1 MVNMK
6 RIKHRLGEFVAYF
19 GKQYLKAYKTALVLH
34 IRAKKQGNAA
44 DEQPDWHLM
53 LDPNRLARNPRIEG
67 DVFIGE
73 GLKKKVHWVMG
84 KNYVVTETPIAEE
97 EQKDGAVAPASPD
110 GASPPNSPKSP
121 DGSATSGEGAAK
133 GDPRVWLDDSC
144 SEVCMNPQCGV
155 KFGLLKRRT
164 HCRQCGEIFC
174 SECTK
179 QKIEKDKFCAE
190 CYGER
195 TAVGVDPSTLLP
207 VLERPK
213 IKVRMINFYK
223 YKVALHDAELFANA
237 GAADAAAKV
246 KKVEGAEGKFL
257 LVLTHRRAT
266 RPSMT
271 IAFEKQE
278 DRDQWKSLLQSAASF
293 SPQPVTLDP
302 VLRPAFINA
311 YRRTRWYAWCW
322 GSWELDGNEGELLS
336 ELIYDAMAREI
347 FGAELAKLGETPRK
361 LVRKAITTA
370 ITGAVSA
377 MWAGLQ
383 KSVAAARAP
392 LEAAAES
399 LLGPLFEKERELQ
412 DKLQADLGAEVE
424 KGLEK
429 AEPTL
434 QEKFG
439 ESFPIIAAAG
449 EAELMLIASSLREWK
464 QEVDAEAGKA
474 SVLGPW
480 WKYGWVQW
488 RGDWLYAFKSKPISE
503 MIDVKLNDEDASPES
518 RKLASDLKNDL
529 VRLNQSAFVVLKDRM
544 LAASP
549 NGTEPEYVSIAAK
562 EFADI
567 SRRAAHDVQI
577 ILKMRV
583 EQALDATIR
592 PPLEEVLAKV
602 IEALCKPLEAL
613 IPSALAD
620 VLDPERMCNE
630 IIDRLL
636 REKIKSLVNRAITPT
651 LGGVEAK
658 GAQLAQEGM

>member
-1 MVNMK
+1 MVDMK

-19 GKQYLKAYKTALVLH
+19 GKEYLKAYKTALVLY
-34 IRAKKQGNAA
+34 IRAQKQGNAA
-44 DEQPDWHLM
+44 EVPPDWHLM
-53 LDPNRLARNPRIEG
+53 LDPSRLARNPRIEG
-67 DVFIGE
+67 DVYIGE

-97 EQKDGAVAPASPD
+97 EQKDG
-110 GASPPNSPKSP
+110 GAAAAGSPPNSPKSP
-121 DGSATSGEGAAK
+121 DGSASSGSEVEK
-133 GDPRVWLDDSC
+133 GDPRVWLDDAC
-144 SEVCMNPQCGV
+144 TEVCMNSQCGAQ
-155 KFGLLKRRT
+155 FGLLKRRT

-174 SECTK
+174 SDCTK
-179 QKIEKDKFCAE
+179 FKIEKDKFCE
-190 CYGER
+190 TCHKER
-195 TAVGVDPSTLLP
+195 TVAGVDPATLLP

-257 LVLTHRRAT
+257 LVLSHRRAT
-266 RPSMT
+266 RPTMT
-271 IAFEKQE
+271 IAFDKIE

-293 SPQPVTLDP
+293 SPQPITLDP

-336 ELIYDAMAREI
+336 ELIYDAISREV
-347 FGAELAKLGETPRK
+347 FGAELAKMGDMPRK
-361 LVRKAITTA
+361 LARKAITTA
-370 ITGAVSA
+370 ITGGVSA

-392 LEAAAES
+392 VEQAAEG

-449 EAELMLIASSLREWK
+449 ESELMLIATSLREWK
-464 QEVDAEAGKA
+464 VEVDGEAGKA

-503 MIDVKLNDEDASPES
+503 MIDVKLNDEEASAES
-518 RKLASDLKNDL
+518 RRLASDLKNDL
-529 VRLNQSAFVVLKDRM
+529 MRLNQSAFTVLKDRM
-544 LAASP
+544 LAANP
-549 NGTEPEYVSIAAK
+549 NATEAEYVAIAQK

-567 SRRAAHDVQI
+567 SHRAAHDVQI

-583 EQALDATIR
+583 EQALDATLR
-592 PPLEEVLAKV
+592 GPLEEVLSKI
-602 IEALCKPLEAL
+602 IEALCKPLDAL
-613 IPSALAD
+613 IPSTLAD
-620 VLDPERMCNE
+620 VLDPARMCNE

-636 REKIKSLVNRAITPT
+636 REKIKSLVDRAITPT
-651 LGGVEAK
+651 LAGVQAK